1 MTRWIRATVRDT
13 QSRPTRKRK
22 PDAPAPTTGG
32 GPERTWRGTGAQMV
46 ADGSAN
52 GGGRERSCGG
62 VVVWLFRG
70 RSMKGRGQSPPT
82 VAPRAK
88 RLGPS
93 VARGRAEGGA
103 RSEGGTTP
111 KGAKGRVYLITRERK
126 CKTPSLLII
135 YYLFFY
141 PPHLLGF
148 IDGVAIEGAQAPER
162 GRA

>member
-1 MTRWIRATVRDT
+1 
-13 QSRPTRKRK
+13 
-22 PDAPAPTTGG
+22 
-32 GPERTWRGTGAQMV
+32 
-46 ADGSAN
+46 
-52 GGGRERSCGG
+52 
-62 VVVWLFRG
+62 
-70 RSMKGRGQSPPT
+70 MKGRGQSPPT

-148 IDGVAIEGAQAPER
+148 IDGVAIEGALAPER
-162 GRA
+162 GRAERARASGVVCAYVCVCASREVNRLEC